1 MRIFKNRF
9 HTWDYLTFYVT
20 DRAQA
25 TEIVAC
31 LDRSI
36 LYGLDIETA
45 KHPDFKEHKQAG
57 LCPRLSTIRLL
68 QIFDG
73 VGRSY
78 VFDVH
83 ATGLEIFA
91 EFLKTGRFVAHNA
104 VFEAQHIRHNGIPD
118 INVGCSMLMSQLV
131 HGAEFSPF
139 EEDPEDETEP
149 DGLSRYTR
157 TGHSLDA
164 VTQRLFKVI
173 VNKQSQL
180 SDWSVEELSTAQ
192 ITYAGLD
199 AVLTYR
205 CAKELLPRI
214 KEYKLE
220 RHYKL
225 LKDSQHVVAEMQ
237 LQGLPVDWNYHAEF
251 LKGWVAA
258 KEKAAVECKVFFGD
272 TNLSSSAQMNEWLK
286 TYFKDKPEIIENWP
300 KTKKGSF
307 TFVRTELGKYLQLP
321 EIAALL
327 NYKKFSKLVDTY
339 GESLTKKKHPVT
351 GNLHPGYTL
360 GMTTTGRLSSRNPNA
375 QNFPS
380 DPEFRNMFKAPE
392 GYELVVSDLAQ
403 IELRLQAEF
412 SKDPVMC
419 AVFKNGEDIYK
430 QMASSLFKVP
440 VEQVTKPQRKVGK
453 VVMLALGFG
462 MRSKK
467 LGQYALNSGIHES
480 AAFWEKAYKTY
491 HSTFKVYSIWCDRMR
506 DRATKLGYIE
516 TLLGKRR
523 KLTKEQIY
531 TAAPNTVIQGTAAE
545 LLLVAMLKCKETCSE
560 FATIVASVHD
570 EVLLLVKKEDAP
582 QAIECL
588 SAAMCAAMVELF
600 PKAVSHK
607 VADASAAVAWGD
619 AKEEL

>member
-1 MRIFKNRF
+1 MRTFKNKF
-9 HTWDYLTFYVT
+9 HTWEFQTLYIT
-20 DRAQA
+20 DRAEA
-25 TEIVAC
+25 TQIVSS

-45 KHPDFKEHKQAG
+45 KHPNWKDHKQAG
-57 LCPRLSTIRLL
+57 LCPRLSNIRLL
-68 QIFDG
+68 QLFDG
-73 VGRSY
+73 QSKSY
-78 VFDVH
+78 VFDVPSIGFDVFI
-83 ATGLEIFA
+83 T
-91 EFLKTGRFVAHNA
+91 FLRAGRFVSHNA
-104 VFEAQHIRHNGIPD
+104 VFEISHIRYNGVPD
-118 INVGCSMLMSQLV
+118 INAGCSMLMSQLV

-139 EEDPEDETEP
+139 EEEPEDDMEK

-164 VTQRLFKVI
+164 VAQRLFKVV
-173 VNKQSQL
+173 VNKHSQL
-180 SDWSVEELSTAQ
+180 SDWAVKDLSVEQ

-205 CAKELLPRI
+205 CAKELLPKI

-220 RHYKL
+220 KHYKL
-225 LKDSQHVVAEMQ
+225 LKDTQHVVAEMQ
-237 LQGLPVDWNYHAEF
+237 LHGLPVDWKYHSE
-251 LKGWVAA
+251 LLQGWIAA
-258 KEKAAVECKVFFGD
+258 KEKAALDCKVFFGD
-272 TNLSSSAQMNEWLK
+272 TNLSSSAQMNEWLQ
-286 TYFKDKPEIIENWP
+286 TYFKNDPAILKDWP

-307 TFVRTELGKYLQLP
+307 TFVRTELGNYLQLP
-321 EIAALL
+321 EITALL

-339 GESLTKKKHPVT
+339 GESLTEKRHPVT

-380 DPEFRNMFKAPE
+380 DLEFRNMFKAPE

-480 AAFWEKAYKTY
+480 DAFWKKAYETY
-491 HSTFKVYSIWCDRMR
+491 HSTFKVYSTWCDRMR

-545 LLLVAMLKCKETCSE
+545 LLLLAMLKCKQTCSE

-570 EVLLLVKKEDAP
+570 EVLLLVKKEYAP

-588 SAAMCAAMVELF
+588 SAAMCAAMRELF

>member
-1 MRIFKNRF
+1 MRIFKNKF

-20 DRAQA
+20 DRAEAKQ
-25 TEIVAC
+25 IVSS

-78 VFDVH
+78 VFDVRSIGFDVFIH
-83 ATGLEIFA
+83 
-91 EFLKTGRFVAHNA
+91 FLRAGRFVAHNA
-104 VFEAQHIRHNGIPD
+104 VFEAQHIRYNGVPD
-118 INVGCSMLMSQLV
+118 INIGCSMLMSQLV

-139 EEDPEDETEP
+139 EEDPEEEEP

-164 VTQRLFKVI
+164 VTQRLFKVV

-180 SDWSVEELSTAQ
+180 SDWSVEELSTGQ

-205 CAKELLPRI
+205 CAKELLPKI

-225 LKDSQHVVAEMQ
+225 LKDSQHVVSEMQ
-237 LQGLPVDWNYHAEF
+237 LQGLPVDWKYHAKL
-251 LKGWVAA
+251 LKGWIAA

-321 EIAALL
+321 EITALL

-339 GESLTKKKHPVT
+339 GESLTKKRHPIT

-491 HSTFKVYSIWCDRMR
+491 HSTFKVYSTWCDRMR

-545 LLLVAMLKCKETCSE
+545 LLLLAMLKCKQTCSD